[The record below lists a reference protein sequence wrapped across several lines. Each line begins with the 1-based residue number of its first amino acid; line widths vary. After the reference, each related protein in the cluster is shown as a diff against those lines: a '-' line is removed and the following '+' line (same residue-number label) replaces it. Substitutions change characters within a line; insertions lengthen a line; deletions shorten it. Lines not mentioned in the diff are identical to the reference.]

1 MKRAQAF
8 AWIVI
13 ALSVGLMLL
22 SLQTTSEPFPSVSTI
37 IFWVTL
43 LVGAELLPVSLGF
56 QSQVTMSFPLVL
68 ALSIVFEPGVAMPI
82 AALGAFDAREI
93 RREIPI
99 WHALF
104 NRAQLALAAG
114 VASYVVIN
122 HNHGAA
128 AFSFPQGA
136 LLLGAGAT
144 SYVLTNLGL
153 VALGLHFLR
162 EVPIKIAFRNLV
174 PSPAMGFW
182 FSQALL
188 AALGVATAAAYETVG
203 IFVAAFLIPLLFARL
218 GILGARAQHELS
230 ERLRQQQ
237 AMLLKATE
245 QVFTE
250 REDERKR
257 IAAEIHD
264 GSLQMLAAASYSVG
278 NADAYL
284 QAGQDEEAGQ
294 LLDTSRKAI
303 EGAMAALRDSLVDL
317 RRSSVEA
324 GGLMRTIQVYVDQ
337 VSMLWGTK
345 VHLEGGVEH
354 EPPVPVALAAFQIL
368 QEGLVNALKHANSE
382 SIVVR
387 VLDSD
392 NMVHIVVEDD
402 GSGFDP
408 EVEIAADHVGMKL
421 MRERAALVGGRIELH
436 SARGGGTRLE
446 AVLPGGLAK

>member
-1 MKRAQAF
+1 MTRSKVLAYATTLVAF
-8 AWIVI
+8 AFLAI
-13 ALSVGLMLL
+13 ASREPGELPSLSV
-22 SLQTTSEPFPSVSTI
+22 FV
-37 IFWVTL
+37 FWITL
-43 LVGAELLPVSLGF
+43 LAAAELLPVTLGF
-56 QSQVTMSFPLVL
+56 ESRVTMMFPVAVAISVSFDPL
-68 ALSIVFEPGVAMPI
+68 SSMIMIG
-82 AALGAFDAREI
+82 LGNFDVREFK
-93 RREIPI
+93 RAIPL
-99 WHALF
+99 HQALF
-104 NRAQLALAAG
+104 NRCQTMIAG
-114 VASYVVIN
+114 GLASYLISLYGGEPLSFPIGIAVS
-122 HNHGAA
+122 GAA
-128 AFSFPQGA
+128 ATAF
-136 LLLGAGAT
+136 
-144 SYVLTNLGL
+144 VLTNLGL
-153 VALGLHFLR
+153 VALWLTHVRGIALKPTLR
-162 EVPIKIAFRNLV
+162 ELIPQ
-174 PSPAMGFW
+174 PAAGFW
-182 FSQALL
+182 MAQALL
-188 AALGVATAAAYETVG
+188 GGLGIATAAAYREVQYY
-203 IFVAAFLIPLLFARL
+203 VAAFLIPLLFARL

-250 REDERKR
+250 RENERKR

-284 QAGQDEEAGQ
+284 QAGKDEEAGQ

-324 GGLMRTIQVYVDQ
+324 GGLMRTIHVYVDQ

-368 QEGLVNALKHANSE
+368 QEGLVNALKHAHSS
-382 SIVVR
+382 SITVR

-402 GSGFDP
+402 GAGFDP

-446 AVLPGGLAK
+446 AVLPGGVAQ